1 MSVPSSGSKLTK
13 AEQKAIFK
21 EKCEKP
27 SEMYQSTMIGKCF
40 YESLR
45 AMMDE
50 GKIDLTTALEMVALF
65 DETMAEE
72 MTHVMKNVH
81 EINSTA
87 VVEVSS

>member
-1 MSVPSSGSKLTK
+1 MSAPSRKKLTK
-13 AEQKAIFK
+13 AEQQAIFK

-27 SEMYQSTMIGKCF
+27 SEMYQSTMIGKSL

-50 GKIDLTTALEMVALF
+50 GKIDLATALEMVAMF
-65 DETMAEE
+65 DKTMAEE
-72 MTHVMKNVH
+72 MAHVMENVN